1 MGLTCWK
8 SQRELPPGLSPRD
21 QKILKK
27 VQKRARRLDRGIRL
41 CGFRF
46 GWTFIIGF
54 IPVVGD
60 VVLAAFKANSRN
72 AALLEEFLRIRGEEL
87 IRLQQ
92 GGASVSQATKPTAP
106 EGKKGK
112 GQVVP
117 GVAKADAEQV
127 KPGAGAP
134 SRPAQRATTSTE
146 TNVSGKSKRSFR
158 AWFGGGG
165 SQKDKNKGK
174 QLPPPLPPAGDRGRF
189 VENLDDGHRTA

>member
-1 MGLTCWK
+1 MAGDITDAALNYTLVLRK
-8 SQRELPPGLSPRD
+8 AKQAELPGWLVRRMLVNNAVSAGVGLVP
-21 QKILKK
+21 I
-27 VQKRARRLDRGIRL
+27 
-41 CGFRF
+41 
-46 GWTFIIGF
+46 
-54 IPVVGD
+54 VGD

-87 IRLQQ
+87 IKLQQ
-92 GGASVSQATKPTAP
+92 GGASVSQAAKPTAP
-106 EGKKGK
+106 KGKKGK

-146 TNVSGKSKRSFR
+146 TNVSGKSKRNFR

-174 QLPPPLPPAGDRGRF
+174 QPPPPLPPAGDRGRF